1 MSRHAARTQRFGRP
15 KDQRIAVV
23 RGLVYSLVEHG
34 RIKTTLAKAKELR
47 RHAEKAITV
56 AKRNTLNARRV
67 LLSKYPSPKTIQT
80 LFSDLAPRF
89 KDRNGGYTR
98 IVKAGNRPGDNAQV
112 AYIEWVDYEVKKLTG
127 EDAKGV
133 KAAKKAKASKVAKP
147 KKETK
152 AEVKTAK
159 KAKE

>member
-1 MSRHAARTQRFGRP
+1 MSRHAARSQRLGRP

-47 RHAEKAITV
+47 RHAEKAVTV

-67 LLSKYPSPKTIQT
+67 LLSQYPSDKTVQT
-80 LFSDLAPRF
+80 LVTDLAPRF

-98 IVKAGNRPGDNAQV
+98 IIKAGNRPGDNAQV
-112 AYIEWVDYEVKKLTG
+112 AYIEWVDYEVKKLSG
-127 EDAKGV
+127 EGEKSAKPAKKAKAPKAAKAPKEK
-133 KAAKKAKASKVAKP
+133 KAAKKAK
-147 KKETK
+147 E
-152 AEVKTAK
+152 
-159 KAKE
+159 